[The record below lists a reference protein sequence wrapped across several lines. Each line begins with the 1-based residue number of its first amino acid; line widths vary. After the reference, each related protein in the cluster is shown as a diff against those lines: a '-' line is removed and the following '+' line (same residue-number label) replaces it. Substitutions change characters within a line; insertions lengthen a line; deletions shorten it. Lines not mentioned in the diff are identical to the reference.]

1 MGNSRKSISN
11 RENSSGDEL
20 VAKRTIIGLMPTG
33 LSVPE
38 YPHAPLSLKWIF
50 ENGHDIESLLSTGL
64 YYPVYEEELE
74 NGTRTKSTSEN
85 TIREGNGSERD
96 ASSVLYE
103 SENPGGDA
111 E

>member
-103 SENPGGDA
+103 SENPGRDA